1 MDGRGFR
8 IEEDL
13 LGKVEV
19 PAEALYGAQTQR
31 AVVNFPLRG
40 ERTIGSYRELVIALL
55 AVKTAAARANVR
67 AGLLAPAVGD
77 AIVAA
82 AASVPERELFDEFP
96 IHRLHGGGGTSANMN
111 VNEVLANAAEELLGG
126 RRGEYRL
133 VRPNDDVNLN
143 QSTNDAYPTA
153 CHVALV
159 KAWEPLSESLGQL
172 ASELRA
178 KGAGLS
184 GAPRL
189 ARTCLQ
195 DAVPATWSA
204 LFGGWASL
212 VERGRDRAASA
223 VDRLHAVNLGGTVMG
238 DAADVPAAYLE
249 AVIPAL
255 REATGD
261 PRYEHAA
268 DLYDAAQNPDDV
280 VNVASQ
286 LGLLARGLVKIARDL
301 RLLSSGPEGG
311 LGELRLPPRQPG
323 SSAMPGKVNPVI
335 PEFVV
340 QLGLS
345 VVGRQAACEAAIDH
359 GELDLN
365 VWESLVLFETLD
377 AMGLLGNAADTLA
390 AFCVSGITAD
400 REVNARHATTLI
412 PTLSRLSRQ
421 HGYGVVTAACKQA
434 GSEPS
439 RIREALASRGW
450 EVPRER

>member
-19 PAEALYGAQTQR
+19 PAEALYGAQTRR
-31 AVVNFPLRG
+31 AVENFPLRG
-40 ERTIGSYRELVIALL
+40 ERTIGSYRELVVALL
-55 AVKTAAARANVR
+55 AVKTAAANANVR
-67 AGLLAPAVGD
+67 AGLLAPQVGG
-77 AIVAA
+77 AIASA
-82 AASVPERELFDEFP
+82 AASILERELFDQFP

-111 VNEVLANAAEELLGG
+111 ANEVLANAAEELLGG
-126 RRGEYRL
+126 RRGDYRL
-133 VRPNDDVNLN
+133 VHPNDHVNLN

-159 KAWEPLSESLGQL
+159 KAWEPLSESFGGL
-172 ASELRA
+172 AGALRA
-178 KGAGLS
+178 KGAELT

-195 DAVPATWSA
+195 DAVPTTWDA

-212 VERGRDRAASA
+212 VERGRDRAADA

-249 AVIPAL
+249 AIIPAL
-255 REATGD
+255 REATAD

-268 DLYDAAQNPDDV
+268 NLYDAAQNPDDL
-280 VNVASQ
+280 VNVATQ
-286 LGLLARGLVKIARDL
+286 LGLLARGLVKVAKDL

-340 QLGLS
+340 QLCLS
-345 VVGRQAACEAAIDH
+345 VVGRQAACESAIDH

-377 AMGLLGNAADTLA
+377 AMSLLANAAETLA
-390 AFCVSGITAD
+390 TFCVSGITAD

-412 PTLSRLSRQ
+412 PTLSRLSRL
-421 HGYGVVTAACKQA
+421 HGYGVVTAACKEA
-434 GSEPS
+434 GGEPS
-439 RIREALASRGW
+439 RIREALARRGW
-450 EVPRER
+450 E

>member
-1 MDGRGFR
+1 MDEQGFR

-19 PAEALYGAQTQR
+19 PSAVLYGAQTRR
-31 AVVNFPLRG
+31 AVVNFPLCG
-40 ERTIGSYRELVIALL
+40 ERTIGSYREMVAALL
-55 AVKTAAARANVR
+55 SVKTAAARANVR
-67 AGLLAPAVGD
+67 AGLLD
-77 AIVAA
+77 ARIGEAIAA
-82 AASVPERELFDEFP
+82 AASSVLDRDFVAEFP
-96 IHRLHGGGGTSANMN
+96 VHRLHGGGGTSANMN

-133 VRPNDDVNLN
+133 VHPNDDVNLS

-159 KAWEPLSESLGQL
+159 TAWTPLSESLGRL
-172 ASELRA
+172 VAVLRARGSELA
-178 KGAGLS
+178 

-195 DAVPATWSA
+195 DAVPATWDA

-212 VERGRDRAASA
+212 VERGRDRAADA
-223 VDRLHAVNLGGTVMG
+223 VDRLHRVNLGGTVMG

-249 AVIPAL
+249 AIIPAL
-255 REATGD
+255 RETTCD

-268 DLYDAAQNPDDV
+268 DLYDAAQNPDDA
-280 VNVASQ
+280 VNVSAQ
-286 LGLLARGLVKIARDL
+286 LGLLARGLVKIAKDL
-301 RLLSSGPEGG
+301 RLLSSGPEAGF
-311 LGELRLPPRQPG
+311 GELRLPPRQPG

-345 VVGRQAACEAAIDH
+345 VVGRQAACEAAVDH

-377 AMGLLGNAADTLA
+377 AMSLLGNAADTLA
-390 AFCVSGITAD
+390 AFCVAGITAD
-400 REVNARHATTLI
+400 HDVNARHAGTLI

-421 HGYGVVTAACKQA
+421 HGYAPVTAACKEA
-434 GSEPS
+434 GNDPW
-439 RIREALASRGW
+439 RIREALARRGW
-450 EVPRER
+450 E